1 MFFGRPAIFC
11 AIGTAKDARLD
22 QAANRSAT
30 DHSEAL
36 NKILEVETS
45 EVKISQMKILETKA

>member
-1 MFFGRPAIFC
+1 MFFRRPATFC
-11 AIGTAKDARLD
+11 AIGIEKDARLD
-22 QAANRSAT
+22 QAADRGAT

-45 EVKISQMKILETKA
+45 EIKDL